1 MPCREWVWLAAA
13 VIGWIAVNGAVLLLA
28 PNHAPFDWP
37 AQHDPPSGTGQVIAA
52 QFTLVELLLLGV
64 VGYAL
69 TRRRPDPAIAE
80 RIPQG
85 PTAHR
90 EIWLLIAYGILAQ
103 VGGLV
108 LGRALDWHPIGFHL
122 AGTLV
127 GTTDP
132 IRPAEAIGWAAY
144 NGLTY
149 ALLPY
154 LWFRRRYTTHQ
165 LCLRSADRRG
175 DVVLILVVLVLESL
189 AQWAVLGH
197 AFSGLTAGQIAVGAP
212 LTFVLYLAGTVLPT
226 VIFVQGLLVPRYA
239 RLTGST
245 AGTLVLGGLT
255 YAALHVFEGWG
266 RYGSLHDFVL
276 TILFVLLIYALP
288 GAFKT
293 WLTVRTGNAWVHAWA
308 YHAVAPH
315 TMHDTGLVVR
325 IFRL

>member
-1 MPCREWVWLAAA
+1 MPRREQGWLAVA
-13 VIGWIAVNGAVLLLA
+13 VTGWIAVNVAVLLLA
-28 PNHAPFDWP
+28 PSHAPFDWP
-37 AQHDPPSGTGQVIAA
+37 AQHDPPSGPGQVIAA
-52 QFTLVELLLLGV
+52 QLTLVELLLLGLV
-64 VGYAL
+64 AYAL

-80 RIPQG
+80 RVPPR

-90 EIWLLIAYGILAQ
+90 ETWLLVAYGILAQ
-103 VGGLV
+103 LGGLL

-132 IRPAEAIGWAAY
+132 VRPAEAIGWAGY
-144 NGLTY
+144 NSLVYT
-149 ALLPY
+149 LLPS
-154 LWFRRRYTTHQ
+154 LWFRRRYTAHQ

-175 DVVLILVVLVLESL
+175 DTMLIVVVLVLESL
-189 AQWAVLGH
+189 AQWATLGH
-197 AFSGLTAGQIAVGAP
+197 AFAGLTAGQIALGAP
-212 LTFVLYLAGTVLPT
+212 LTLLRYLAGTVLPT

-245 AGTLVLGGLT
+245 TGTLVLGGLT

-266 RYGSLHDFVL
+266 RWGSPREFVL
-276 TILFVLLIYALP
+276 TVLFVLLIYALP

-293 WLTVRTGNAWVHAWA
+293 WLTARTGNAWVHAWA